1 MVEAIKIIIVVAV
14 EEVAAVSEVEVEDE
28 EITVVEDRFGEG
40 ILNWSVAFGFRE
52 NRLFFFNLKKV
63 SGQKLNSQCKQIWT

>member
-28 EITVVEDRFGEG
+28 EITVVEDRFGEE